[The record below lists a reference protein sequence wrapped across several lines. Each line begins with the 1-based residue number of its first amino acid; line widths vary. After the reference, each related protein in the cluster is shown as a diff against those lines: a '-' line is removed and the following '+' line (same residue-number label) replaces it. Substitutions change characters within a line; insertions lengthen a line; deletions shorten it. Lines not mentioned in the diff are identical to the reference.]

1 MELEIKNVSHT
12 YKNGKKALS
21 EISTSLTPG
30 VYGLLGPN
38 GAGKSTLMN
47 IITDNLRPTAGE
59 VSLDGNVIWKN
70 SFAGFIKLQIRL
82 IWKNSNAYRARL
94 GYMPQQQGL
103 YSSFTGTRF
112 LWYMAALKGLSHR
125 EAKTRVNELLE
136 LVNLKDAADRRIGG
150 YSGGMKQRLLIAQAL
165 LNEPDVLVLDE
176 PTAGL
181 DPKER
186 IRIRNFISEI
196 AADKIVLL
204 ATHVVTDV
212 ECIAKEIILLKQGRI
227 LKKASPMEL
236 IREMDGLV
244 WEFLI
249 QPEEMAGVQKKYLV
263 SNIMMTDAGMLVRAV
278 GNGEQFPAE
287 RKKAAANME
296 DVYLYRMEADIG

>member
-1 MELEIKNVSHT
+1 MSEIKE
-12 YKNGKKALS
+12 YKCPACGGAMEFDSASQKMKCPYCDT
-21 EISTSLTPG
+21 EISIEDYEALEKEKETS
-30 VYGLLGPN
+30 
-38 GAGKSTLMN
+38 K
-47 IITDNLRPTAGE
+47 DNKATWDQE
-59 VSLDGNVIWKN
+59 EMDG
-70 SFAGFIKLQIRL
+70 
-82 IWKNSNAYRARL
+82 
-94 GYMPQQQGL
+94 
-103 YSSFTGTRF
+103 
-112 LWYMAALKGLSHR
+112 MAIYICQSC
-125 EAKTRVNELLE
+125 
-136 LVNLKDAADRRIGG
+136 GG
-150 YSGGMKQRLLIAQAL
+150 
-165 LNEPDVLVLDE
+165 
-176 PTAGL
+176 
-181 DPKER
+181 
-186 IRIRNFISEI
+186 EI

-296 DVYLYRMEADIG
+296 DVYLYRVTMGTGQAVF

>member
-21 EISTSLTPG
+21 EISSSLTPG

-59 VSLDGNVIWKN
+59 VALDGNV
-70 SFAGFIKLQIRL
+70 

-150 YSGGMKQRLLIAQAL
+150 YSGGMKQRLGIANAILHDPELLI
-165 LNEPDVLVLDE
+165 LDE
-176 PTAGL
+176 PTNGL
-181 DPKER
+181 DPIGIAEVRDFIKTLSIER

-278 GNGEQFPAE
+278 GDGEQFPAE

>member
-1 MELEIKNVSHT
+1 MELEIKNVSHV

-21 EISTSLTPG
+21 EISTCLTPG

-38 GAGKSTLMN
+38 GAGKSTLMS
-47 IITDNLRPTAGE
+47 IITDNLRPTAGS
-59 VSLDGNVIWKN
+59 VTLDGK
-70 SFAGFIKLQIRL
+70 L
-82 IWKNSNAYRARL
+82 IWKDGNAYRTRL

-103 YSSFTGTRF
+103 YSTFTGTRF
-112 LWYMAALKGLSHR
+112 LWYMAALKGLSRR
-125 EAKTRVNELLE
+125 EAKKRVNELLE
-136 LVNLKDAADRRIGG
+136 LVNLTDVANRRIGS

-165 LNEPDVLVLDE
+165 LNEPDVLILDE

-186 IRIRNFISEI
+186 IRIRNFVSEI
-196 AADKIVLL
+196 ATNKIVLF

-212 ECIAKEIILLKQGRI
+212 ECIAKEIILLKQGSI

-236 IREMDGLV
+236 VREMDGLV

-249 QPEEMAGVQKKYLV
+249 QPEEMAGVQQKYLV
-263 SNIMMTDAGMLVRAV
+263 SNIVMTEDGMLVRAV
-278 GNGEQFPAE
+278 GDGAQFPDGK
-287 RKKAAANME
+287 KKAAVSME
-296 DVYLYRMEADIG
+296 DVYLYCMETNRYDML

>member
-1 MELEIKNVSHT
+1 
-12 YKNGKKALS
+12 
-21 EISTSLTPG
+21 
-30 VYGLLGPN
+30 
-38 GAGKSTLMN
+38 
-47 IITDNLRPTAGE
+47 
-59 VSLDGNVIWKN
+59 
-70 SFAGFIKLQIRL
+70 
-82 IWKNSNAYRARL
+82 
-94 GYMPQQQGL
+94 
-103 YSSFTGTRF
+103 
-112 LWYMAALKGLSHR
+112 MAALKGLSHR

-150 YSGGMKQRLLIAQAL
+150 YSGGGMKQRLLIAQAL

-227 LKKASPMEL
+227 LKKHRRW
-236 IREMDGLV
+236 I
-244 WEFLI
+244 
-249 QPEEMAGVQKKYLV
+249 
-263 SNIMMTDAGMLVRAV
+263 
-278 GNGEQFPAE
+278 
-287 RKKAAANME
+287 
-296 DVYLYRMEADIG
+296 

>member
-1 MELEIKNVSHT
+1 
-12 YKNGKKALS
+12 
-21 EISTSLTPG
+21 
-30 VYGLLGPN
+30 
-38 GAGKSTLMN
+38 MN

-59 VSLDGNVIWKN
+59 VALNGNV
-70 SFAGFIKLQIRL
+70 

-278 GNGEQFPAE
+278 GDGEQFPAE

>member
-1 MELEIKNVSHT
+1 
-12 YKNGKKALS
+12 
-21 EISTSLTPG
+21 
-30 VYGLLGPN
+30 
-38 GAGKSTLMN
+38 
-47 IITDNLRPTAGE
+47 
-59 VSLDGNVIWKN
+59 
-70 SFAGFIKLQIRL
+70 
-82 IWKNSNAYRARL
+82 
-94 GYMPQQQGL
+94 MPQIDV
-103 YSSFTGTRF
+103 S
-112 LWYMAALKGLSHR
+112 
-125 EAKTRVNELLE
+125 EAS
-136 LVNLKDAADRRIGG
+136 
-150 YSGGMKQRLLIAQAL
+150 SGGMKQRLLIAQAL

-227 LKKASPMEL
+227 LKKASPMDL

-249 QPEEMAGVQKKYLV
+249 QPEEMAGVQKKISGQQHYDDRCR
-263 SNIMMTDAGMLVRAV
+263 DACSCSRKWGAV
-278 GNGEQFPAE
+278 PG
-287 RKKAAANME
+287 
-296 DVYLYRMEADIG
+296 